1 VCAVK
6 CVCVWI
12 IIIILSTLFYSGSS
26 QLLFDRKN
34 DFDIT
39 SARGVAANNADQPP
53 KYVTQLFFTHC
64 FIFTPRLLNI
74 KVPMIKVSLIYGRAH
89 KLKGIARVAAHKKL
103 IHIKDFN
110 KNSFSYFSLSPPQWY
125 LSRNERPG
133 KKVWSKNCRLVND
146 GNFPWPLFKK
156 IGSQLWSLCLMRALN
171 SQAKSGREMF
181 CTRKVTTNNHKTAP
195 KLCSH
200 DFNACLATQNFGQ
213 REKR

>member
-1 VCAVK
+1 MEPEGCFWGFCVRRSRGSGNVNYGSNHWFFSWMEVVLYIVLRRFLWTAWENASRMWALMPPASSRKFQSRWSNFNIICVLAPPQRNGSEAVCAAAVK

-74 KVPMIKVSLIYGRAH
+74 KVPMIKVSLILERACYTNW
-89 KLKGIARVAAHKKL
+89 REFSVD
-103 IHIKDFN
+103 IKDF
-110 KNSFSYFSLSPPQWY
+110 
-125 LSRNERPG
+125 
-133 KKVWSKNCRLVND
+133 
-146 GNFPWPLFKK
+146 
-156 IGSQLWSLCLMRALN
+156 
-171 SQAKSGREMF
+171 
-181 CTRKVTTNNHKTAP
+181 
-195 KLCSH
+195 
-200 DFNACLATQNFGQ
+200 
-213 REKR
+213 